1 MSSDVLLQVK
11 GLTTLL
17 GDPDRP
23 ARVVDGVD
31 LTIRRGETFVLLGES
46 GCGKS
51 MTALSLMR
59 LLPPSGRITEGTAR
73 LAGTDL
79 LRLTEGEMRAAR
91 GGRMAMIFQE
101 PQTSLNPVMSVG
113 EQIAEA
119 VRIHKGGSRD
129 ETPARVLELM
139 RAVKTAF
146 DPNHILHPGKLMD
159 APDDWLIATRLR
171 YSQEEKG
178 DG

>member
-1 MSSDVLLQVK
+1 MASDVLLEVS

-17 GDPDRP
+17 GDAARP
-23 ARVVDGVD
+23 IRVVDGID
-31 LTIRRGETFVLLGES
+31 LRIRQGETFVLLGES

-59 LLPPSGRITEGTAR
+59 LLPPSGRVTAGAVR

-79 LRLTEGEMRAAR
+79 LRLTEAEMRGVR

-113 EQIAEA
+113 DQIAEA
-119 VRIHKGGSRD
+119 VRVHEGGSRD
-129 ETPARVLELM
+129 RTPARVVELM
-139 RAVKTAF
+139 RAVGIP
-146 DPNHILHPGKLMD
+146 DPVRRVDEYPHQLSGGMKQRIM
-159 APDDWLIATRLR
+159 IAMALA
-171 YSQEEKG
+171 G
-178 DG
+178 DPSS